1 MSSCCLRISLAAPAH
16 KSKNLPGSAS
26 RKYCGSY
33 SRQPIGRAL
42 PSRNVCG
49 RPSKRSAL
57 KTLAACTTS
66 GGLGGNFASSPEP
79 TRSTRCSVRRKA
91 TTSTN
96 VRSCRTFARPELV
109 AAVCQFALRL
119 RLVLLDAADG
129 RRQVEYKLH
138 SVTSSTLTDRF
149 LSGVRYGIYAYYYFP
164 PSQVV
169 LHVCQPLL
177 SLTGA
182 IPFGHMIPWFAIY
195 LGVVIRPTWNRFVRW
210 NGLQA
215 LLLDLLIVFP
225 GLVLYFFP
233 KIPFK
238 PEIFTLIFT
247 VTVGA
252 IAFCAVR
259 ILMGEKPRLGAIS
272 NAVDVNLQ

>member
-96 VRSCRTFARPELV
+96 AFGS
-109 AAVCQFALRL
+109 
-119 RLVLLDAADG
+119 G
-129 RRQVEYKLH
+129 RGNFY
-138 SVTSSTLTDRF
+138 SSTPDVFERV
-149 LSGVRYGIYAYYYFP
+149 LSVLFYLMPLMDVVRYGIYAYYYFP